1 MLRAERMSNSLDTIH
16 AGLPANIDDLSKFVL
31 VGREKLV
38 AVRAEIRAIDKVGL
52 AQEVREQKLRE
63 AQDIAD
69 AVLDAEVRIGE
80 LMSDK
85 PKATANNNPS
95 GLKKPQIEY
104 RVDLGSAKN
113 NTPPHNNP
121 VHNTPKQD
129 AVKPKSEIVK
139 ESGLTQK
146 QVEQF
151 QRMAAHPEAVA
162 RAKAQAR
169 ESGDILSRSK
179 VLQEVGKDIRA
190 SQKAERIEKA
200 SGGGQSVDIFTTD
213 KKYRVVYADPPWSYN
228 DKQDT
233 DYYGG
238 AEKHYGTMPLDEI
251 AALPVGN
258 IAEKD
263 AVLFLWTTSPLI
275 FDSKQIFEA
284 WGFTYKSM
292 FVWDKVKTGMGH
304 YNSVRHELLLI
315 CTRGSCTPDTPK
327 MFDSVQSIERSEN
340 HSEKPQQF
348 REIIETLYAGDK
360 IELFARTKRDGW
372 DVWGN
377 EV

>member
-1 MLRAERMSNSLDTIH
+1 MSNIIVSNNN
-16 AGLPANIDDLSKFVL
+16 LPANIEDLSKFAL
-31 VGREKLV
+31 IGREKLV

-52 AQEVREQKLRE
+52 AQEVREQKLKE
-63 AQDIAD
+63 AQEIAE

-80 LMSDK
+80 LMARV
-85 PKATANNNPS
+85 PKASGGDRRSENFKTDSGVVFETKANV
-95 GLKKPQIEY
+95 IEKA
-104 RVDLGSAKN
+104 GF
-113 NTPPHNNP
+113 
-121 VHNTPKQD
+121 TPKQ
-129 AVKPKSEIVK
+129 AER
-139 ESGLTQK
+139 
-146 QVEQF
+146 F
-151 QRMAAHPEAVA
+151 QRMAAHPEAVE

-169 ESGDILSRSK
+169 EAGDILSRAK

-190 SQKAERIEKA
+190 AEKTERVEKA
-200 SGGGQSVDIFTTD
+200 SGGGQSVDIFSTD
-213 KKYRVVYADPPWSYN
+213 KKYRVIYADPPWSYN

-238 AEKHYGTMPLDEI
+238 AEKHYGTMKLEDI
-251 AALPVGN
+251 AALPIER

-263 AVLFLWTTSPLI
+263 AVLFLWATSPLI

-292 FVWDKVKTGMGH
+292 FIWDKVKTGMGH
-304 YNSVRHELLLI
+304 YNSVRHEMLLI
-315 CTRGSCTPDTPK
+315 CTRGSCTPDTQK
-327 MFDSVQSIERSEN
+327 RFDSVQSIERTEN
-340 HSEKPQQF
+340 HSEKPHEF
-348 REIIETLYAGDK
+348 REIIETLYAGEK

>member
-1 MLRAERMSNSLDTIH
+1 MQDIIVSNST
-16 AGLPANIDDLSKFVL
+16 LPSNIEDLSRFVL

-38 AVRAEIRAIDKVGL
+38 AVRAEIRAIDKVGI
-52 AQEVREQKLRE
+52 AQGVREQKLKE
-63 AQDIAD
+63 AQDISE

-80 LMSDK
+80 LMAK
-85 PKATANNNPS
+85 VPKAS
-95 GLKKPQIEY
+95 GARTDIEPLIHGDKKLKAEVI
-104 RVDLGSAKN
+104 
-113 NTPPHNNP
+113 
-121 VHNTPKQD
+121 
-129 AVKPKSEIVK
+129 K
-139 ESGLTQK
+139 ESGFTLM
-146 QVEQF
+146 QVSQF
-151 QRMAAHPEAVA
+151 QRMAENPAAVA

-169 ESGDILSRSK
+169 DAGDILSRSK

-190 SQKAERIEKA
+190 AQKAERVEKA
-200 SGGGQSVDIFTTD
+200 SGGGQSIDIFITD
-213 KKYRVVYADPPWSYN
+213 KKYRVIYADPPWSYN

-238 AEKHYGTMPLDEI
+238 AEKHYGTMPLEDI
-251 AALPVGN
+251 AALPVGK

-263 AVLFLWTTSPLI
+263 AVLFLWATSPLI
-275 FDSKQIFEA
+275 FESKQIFEA

-292 FVWDKVKTGMGH
+292 FIWDKVKTGMGH
-304 YNSVRHELLLI
+304 YNSVRHEMLLI
-315 CTRGSCTPDTPK
+315 CTRGSCTPDTPR

-340 HSEKPQQF
+340 HSEKPQEF
-348 REIIETLYAGDK
+348 RDIIETLYSGEK

>member
-1 MLRAERMSNSLDTIH
+1 MEQNIMIGAVRMEQSLTTVCAD
-16 AGLPANIDDLSKFVL
+16 LPANIDDLSKFVL

-52 AQEVREQKLRE
+52 AQEVREQKLKE

-80 LMSDK
+80 LMSRV
-85 PKATANNNPS
+85 PKATPNNNPFHEID
-95 GLKKPQIEY
+95 PRDNFVI
-104 RVDLGSAKN
+104 
-113 NTPPHNNP
+113 
-121 VHNTPKQD
+121 
-129 AVKPKSEIVK
+129 PKSEVI
-139 ESGLTQK
+139 EQTGFTQT
-146 QVEQF
+146 QVSQF

-238 AEKHYGTMPLDEI
+238 AEKHYGTMPLEEI

>member
-1 MLRAERMSNSLDTIH
+1 MSNITI
-16 AGLPANIDDLSKFVL
+16 ASNNLPSNIEDLSKFAL
-31 VGREKLV
+31 IGREKLV

-63 AQDIAD
+63 AQEISE

-80 LMSDK
+80 LMARV
-85 PKATANNNPS
+85 PKATKGTGANQY
-95 GLKKPQIEY
+95 KKSTGAENDTA
-104 RVDLGSAKN
+104 VDFS
-113 NTPPHNNP
+113 
-121 VHNTPKQD
+121 
-129 AVKPKSEIVK
+129 KPKSEVIRDA
-139 ESGLTQK
+139 GFTQK
-146 QVEQF
+146 QVEHF
-151 QRMAAHPEAVA
+151 QRMAAHPEAVE

-169 ESGDILSRSK
+169 EAGDILSRAK

-190 SQKAERIEKA
+190 AQKAARVEKA
-200 SGGGQSVDIFTTD
+200 SAEGVSVDIFTTD
-213 KKYRVVYADPPWSYN
+213 TKYRVIYADPPWSYN

-238 AEKHYGTMPLDEI
+238 AEKHYDTMPIDEI
-251 AALPVGN
+251 AALPIDR

-263 AVLFLWTTSPLI
+263 AVLFLWTTNPLI
-275 FDSKQIFEA
+275 FDSRKIFEA

-292 FVWDKVKTGMGH
+292 FIWDKVRTGMGH
-304 YNSVRHELLLI
+304 YNSVRHEMLLI
-315 CTRGSCTPDTPK
+315 CTRGSCTPDTPR
-327 MFDSVQSIERSEN
+327 MFDSVQSIERTEN

-348 REIIETLYAGDK
+348 RDIIDTLYAGKK
-360 IELFARTKRDGW
+360 IELFARQPHDGW

>member
-1 MLRAERMSNSLDTIH
+1 MNDITVSKSN
-16 AGLPANIDDLSKFVL
+16 LPTNIDDLAKFAL
-31 VGREKLV
+31 IGREKLV
-38 AVRAEIRAIDKVGL
+38 AVRAEIRAIEKVGL

-63 AQDIAD
+63 AQEISE

-80 LMSDK
+80 LMAK
-85 PKATANNNPS
+85 VPKATKGTGANQYSKP
-95 GLKKPQIEY
+95 KKAENDTA
-104 RVDLGSAKN
+104 VDFSKN
-113 NTPPHNNP
+113 KAD
-121 VHNTPKQD
+121 VIRDAGFTPKLVQR
-129 AVKPKSEIVK
+129 
-139 ESGLTQK
+139 
-146 QVEQF
+146 F
-151 QRMAAHPEAVA
+151 QQMAAHPEAVE

-169 ESGDILSRSK
+169 EAGDILSRSK

-190 SQKAERIEKA
+190 TQKAERIEKA
-200 SGGGQSVDIFTTD
+200 SNGGKSVDIFTTD
-213 KKYRVVYADPPWSYN
+213 KKYRVIYADPPWSYN

-238 AEKHYGTMPLDEI
+238 AEKHYGTMPLNEI
-251 AALPVGN
+251 AALP
-258 IAEKD
+258 ISRITEKD

-292 FVWDKVKTGMGH
+292 FIWDKVKTGMGH
-304 YNSVRHELLLI
+304 YNSVRHEMLLI
-315 CTRGSCTPDTPK
+315 CTKGSCTPDTK
-327 MFDSVQSIERSEN
+327 RMFDSVQSIERSEN
-340 HSEKPQQF
+340 HSEKPQEF
-348 REIIETLYAGDK
+348 RDIIETLYAGER

>member
-1 MLRAERMSNSLDTIH
+1 MNDITVSKSN
-16 AGLPANIDDLSKFVL
+16 LPTNIDDLAKFAL
-31 VGREKLV
+31 IGREKLV
-38 AVRAEIRAIDKVGL
+38 AVRAEIRAIEKVGL

-63 AQDIAD
+63 AQEISE

-80 LMSDK
+80 LMAK
-85 PKATANNNPS
+85 VPKATGGQPFHE
-95 GLKKPQIEY
+95 KPTN
-104 RVDLGSAKN
+104 DTA
-113 NTPPHNNP
+113 
-121 VHNTPKQD
+121 VHSRPQTKQDIIRDAGFTPKLVQR
-129 AVKPKSEIVK
+129 
-139 ESGLTQK
+139 
-146 QVEQF
+146 F
-151 QRMAAHPEAVA
+151 QQMAAHPEAVA

-169 ESGDILSRSK
+169 DAGDILSRSK

-190 SQKAERIEKA
+190 TQKAERIEKA
-200 SGGGQSVDIFTTD
+200 SNGGKSVDIFTTD
-213 KKYRVVYADPPWSYN
+213 KKYRVIYADPPWSYN

-238 AEKHYGTMPLDEI
+238 AEKHYGTMPLNEI
-251 AALPVGN
+251 AALP
-258 IAEKD
+258 ISRITEKD

-292 FVWDKVKTGMGH
+292 FIWDKVKTGMGH
-304 YNSVRHELLLI
+304 YNSVRHEMLLI
-315 CTRGSCTPDTPK
+315 CTKGSCTPDTK
-327 MFDSVQSIERSEN
+327 RMFDSVQSIERSEN
-340 HSEKPQQF
+340 HSEKPQEF
-348 REIIETLYAGDK
+348 RDIIETLYAGER

>member
-1 MLRAERMSNSLDTIH
+1 MGELIVSRENA
-16 AGLPANIDDLSKFVL
+16 LPTRIEDLSKFVL

-63 AQDIAD
+63 AQDISE

-80 LMSDK
+80 LTMMV
-85 PKATANNNPS
+85 PKASGGDHGNQYTGGKNSSEANFAKSKGDIIRES
-95 GLKKPQIEY
+95 GF
-104 RVDLGSAKN
+104 
-113 NTPPHNNP
+113 
-121 VHNTPKQD
+121 TPKQ
-129 AVKPKSEIVK
+129 VS
-139 ESGLTQK
+139 
-146 QVEQF
+146 QF
-151 QRMAAHPEAVA
+151 QRMATNPEAVA

-169 ESGDILSRSK
+169 EDGDILSRSK

-190 SQKAERIEKA
+190 SQKAERIENA
-200 SGGGQSVDIFTTD
+200 SGGGNSTDIFTTG
-213 KKYRVVYADPPWSYN
+213 KKYRVIYADPPWSYN

-238 AEKHYGTMPLDEI
+238 AEKHYGTMSLEEI
-251 AALPVGN
+251 AALPVER

-263 AVLFLWTTSPLI
+263 AVLFLWATCPLI
-275 FDSKQIFEA
+275 FESKRIIDA

-292 FVWDKVKTGMGH
+292 FIWDKVRTGMGH
-304 YNSVRHELLLI
+304 YNSVRHEMLLI
-315 CTRGSCTPDTPK
+315 CTRGSCTPDTPR

-340 HSEKPQQF
+340 HSEKPQEF
-348 REIIETLYAGDK
+348 RDIIETLYAGER

>member
-38 AVRAEIRAIDKVGL
+38 AVRAEIRAIDKVRL
-52 AQEVREQKLRE
+52 AQEVREQKLKE

-80 LMSDK
+80 LTTAI
-85 PKATANNNPS
+85 PKAS
-95 GLKKPQIEY
+95 GGDRRSE
-104 RVDLGSAKN
+104 SFKN
-113 NTPPHNNP
+113 APGDNFE
-121 VHNTPKQD
+121 
-129 AVKPKSEIVK
+129 KSKSDSISEAGFT
-139 ESGLTQK
+139 SK
-146 QVEQF
+146 QVSQF

-213 KKYRVVYADPPWSYN
+213 KKYRVVYADPPWRYN

-238 AEKHYGTMPLDEI
+238 AEKHYGTMPLEEI